1 MNAIYEQ
8 MKTGSRKQQA
18 AYEAVQSLNVMN
30 DLNHYHPLV
39 CGTIPIG
46 IDIVTSDLDIIME
59 VEDLQLF
66 EKEIHRLY
74 SANEQFR
81 LKWKVIRGIHVLKAN
96 FTYSDF
102 EFELFGQP
110 QSVYNQNAYLHMVIE
125 HSILK
130 SRPEMK
136 QQVIRLKMSGLKT
149 EEAFCELLGI
159 SGDPF
164 EGLIRYG
171 IEKGIIK
178 QKI

>member
-1 MNAIYEQ
+1 MHGIYEQ
-8 MKTGSRKQQA
+8 MKAGSPRQQA

-30 DLNHYHPLV
+30 DLNHYQPLV

-46 IDIVTSDLDIIME
+46 IDIETSDLDIIME

-66 EKEIHRLY
+66 EKEVHRLY

-81 LKWKVIRGIHVLKAN
+81 LKWKVIRGIPVVKAN
-96 FTYSDF
+96 FTYGNF

-110 QSVYNQNAYLHMVIE
+110 QSVFNQNAYLHVVIE
-125 HSILK
+125 YSILK

-136 QQVIRLKMSGLKT
+136 QQVIRLKMDGLKT

-159 SGDPF
+159 SGDPYM
-164 EGLIRYG
+164 GLIRYG
-171 IEKGIIK
+171 IEKEIIN
-178 QKI
+178 Q